1 MSAAEFLPPRLIR
14 GPHLQSLLGSSSL
27 RALALGRR
35 RRRLED
41 SARALIV
48 EAGDGVRLSGFL
60 NLPGAQAPS
69 GLAVLL
75 HGWEG
80 SARSLYL
87 VDAASALLS
96 AGWAVFRL
104 EFRDHGDSHHL
115 NPELFHSCRLAEVV
129 GAFRW
134 IASNYPWR
142 PLVAVGFSLGGN
154 FALRVALRA
163 PEAGIPLASV
173 QAICPVIDPAHGLA
187 AIERAPWFYERYF
200 LAKWRASLKRKRE
213 RFPELYRFS
222 DRTLRKGL
230 RELTAWLVREYTD
243 FPSLDAYLEGYSVAG
258 SRLLDLE
265 VPTQIITSADDPI
278 IPVEDFLAL
287 RLGKHTRLRILP
299 HGGHCA
305 FLADYAL
312 RSFAPRAIVEAL
324 DALPQCGSDADAPL
338 AENGSRG

>member
-1 MSAAEFLPPRLIR
+1 MRGGEVLPPRLMR
-14 GPHLQSLLGSSSL
+14 GPHLQSLLGSSAL
-27 RALALGRR
+27 RAWALGDA
-35 RRRLED
+35 RRRLE
-41 SARALIV
+41 ATAEAVTV

-60 NLPGAQAPS
+60 NRPGPEPPR

-87 VDAASALLS
+87 IDTASVLLA

-134 IASNYPWR
+134 IAASHPWR
-142 PLVAVGFSLGGN
+142 PLCAVGFSLGGN

-173 QAICPVIDPAHGLA
+173 YAVCPVVDPAHGLA

-200 LAKWRASLKRKRE
+200 LAKWRASLRRKRAL
-213 RFPELYRFS
+213 FPELYRFP
-222 DRTLRKGL
+222 DRALRRSL

-243 FPSLDAYLEGYSVAG
+243 FPSLEAYLDGYSIAG
-258 SRLLDLE
+258 ERLAGLRIPSEIL
-265 VPTQIITSADDPI
+265 TSADDPI

-287 RLGKHTRLRILP
+287 KRSPSTHLRILP
-299 HGGHCA
+299 YGGHCA
-305 FLADYAL
+305 FLAGLSLQSD
-312 RSFAPRAIVEAL
+312 APRMILQALASLPAAAGGGAVLAAEA
-324 DALPQCGSDADAPL
+324 A
-338 AENGSRG
+338 RR